1 MIDTY
6 GSPYIQKFRSSDDA
20 WLQEEIYIIL
30 LDRPETH
37 DRLQGLAHI
46 PYENERIM

>member
-1 MIDTY
+1 MVAPTLKNSEVQMTAAGGD
-6 GSPYIQKFRSSDDA
+6 
-20 WLQEEIYIIL
+20 QERYIIL
-30 LDRPETH
+30 LDRKRMM